1 MLAQAKLAA
10 TVETELDATD
20 FKKDADLS
28 FAGGLG
34 KLAYKDFLDSPEQR
48 KTYIAN
54 VVLCNGVCYQDDTA
68 IKTAQIQFNI
78 VPKANRTMAVENLQ
92 YRKLDENSLNLYA
105 LQQPLK
111 SLLTSNRVLE
121 SRIDLPT
128 SFEMLDESHRI
139 FEFSIYGDPI
149 KDELQ
154 ISKLKLAF
162 SPHGQWFTSLSQ
174 DVLVAGTRVQDEA
187 AFEESTAFNKTSF
200 RGVSFNLTQ
209 KMQEQIYDF
218 SFESYKYTYMQPKKF
233 KSMFNDTTYQYGL
246 YTNIGSSN
254 AFGYGYAQN
263 SAEEYM
269 MDANPVY
276 RNAGVLVFDPSANF
290 AVGMQQR
297 SSSKDVSMILQ

>member
-1 MLAQAKLAA
+1 M
-10 TVETELDATD
+10 
-20 FKKDADLS
+20 
-28 FAGGLG
+28 
-34 KLAYKDFLDSPEQR
+34 
-48 KTYIAN
+48 AN
-54 VVLCNGVCYQDDTA
+54 
-68 IKTAQIQFNI
+68 
-78 VPKANRTMAVENLQ
+78 
-92 YRKLDENSLNLYA
+92 S
-105 LQQPLK
+105 QQ
-111 SLLTSNRVLE
+111 TLE
-121 SRIDLPT
+121 SRIDLST

-139 FEFSIYGDPI
+139 FEFSIYDDPI

-218 SFESYKYTYMQPKKF
+218 SFESYKYTYVQPKKF

-276 RNAGVLVFDPSANF
+276 RNTGVLVFDPSANF

-297 SSSKDVSMILQ
+297 SSSKEVSMILQ